1 MRYVLTLLTGNPI
14 LTLAILAWALAQIIK
29 LLITLRA
36 AGFWDW
42 KNLLSS
48 GGMPS
53 SHSAAVC
60 ACAASIGW
68 RYGLSSPLFAIAAIM
83 AAVVMYDAAHVR
95 RETGEQAKILN
106 YMMDNW
112 TGEADDILARDLKE
126 LIGHTPLQVAM
137 GALLGIAVGLGGIW
151 LMQ

>member
-1 MRYVLTLLTGNPI
+1 MLKSLLTGNLP
-14 LTLAILAWALAQIIK
+14 LTLAVLSWALAQLIK

-68 RYGLSSPLFAIAAIM
+68 IYGLSSPLFAIAALM

-95 RETGEQAKILN
+95 RETGEQAKVLN

-112 TGEADDILARDLKE
+112 TGEADDILAKQLKE
-126 LIGHTPLQVAM
+126 LIGHTPLQVTM
-137 GALLGIAVGLGGIW
+137 GALLGVAVGLGGAMI
-151 LMQ
+151 L